1 MKCTTRALLAIASM
15 LLGCGAMAC
24 KPVVVTRLTFSEGAA
39 DLEPAQIAKLAQF
52 LAWANLTFP
61 KYLSVSI
68 DGGAT
73 VKIPGRVA
81 AQARRLARQ
90 RTENVVRAY
99 RQLQPAELR
108 LETTSN
114 IYEDNKMSREASNDF
129 VVVQFHPDYEA
140 LALPDCNPVPIP
152 GFKR

>member
-1 MKCTTRALLAIASM
+1 MKCTIKALLAIAAM
-15 LLGCGAMAC
+15 LAGCGATAC
-24 KPVVVTRLTFSEGAA
+24 KPIVVTRLTFPEGTA
-39 DLEPAQIAKLAQF
+39 DLEPAQIAKLAEF
-52 LAWANLTFP
+52 IDRANSALP
-61 KYLSVSI
+61 RYLEVSI

-73 VKIPGRVA
+73 VKTPGRTP
-81 AQARRLARQ
+81 AQASELARQ
-90 RTENVVRAY
+90 RTENVTRAY
-99 RQLQPAELR
+99 RQLQPAKLR

-140 LALPDCNPVPIP
+140 SKLPDCNPVPTP